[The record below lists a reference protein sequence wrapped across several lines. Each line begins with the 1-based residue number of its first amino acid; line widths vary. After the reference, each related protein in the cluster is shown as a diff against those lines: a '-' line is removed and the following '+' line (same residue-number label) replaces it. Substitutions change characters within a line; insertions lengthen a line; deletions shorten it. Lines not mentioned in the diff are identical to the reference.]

1 MKLTPLDVKK
11 RDFSRTLRGYDTEEV
26 RAFLEMVADELM
38 NLQKNS
44 EELRLRTT
52 QLETRLSD
60 YKDLEEKWKA
70 TMMNA
75 QQSAERELDH
85 SRRESEIMK
94 KEAEIKAEEILDDAR
109 RKVAVQRE
117 EMEMLRAEKNAFV
130 KRLKHLISS
139 QVDLLEILSNDGE

>member
-11 RDFSRTLRGYDTEEV
+11 HDFSRTLRGYDTEEV

-38 NLQKNS
+38 NLQKSN

-52 QLETRLSD
+52 QLDTRLSD

-109 RKVAVQRE
+109 RKVAKHRE
-117 EMEMLRAEKNAFV
+117 EMEMLRAEKAAFV

-139 QVDLLEILSNDGE
+139 QVDLLEILNSE

>member
-38 NLQKNS
+38 NLQKSN

-52 QLETRLSD
+52 QLDTRLSD

-109 RKVAVQRE
+109 RKVAKHRE
-117 EMEMLRAEKNAFV
+117 EMEMLRAEKAAFV

-139 QVDLLEILSNDGE
+139 QVDLLEILNSE

>member
-1 MKLTPLDVKK
+1 MKITPLDVKK
-11 RDFSRTLRGYDTEEV
+11 HDFARTLRGYDTDEV

-38 NLQKNS
+38 NLQKNN

-52 QLETRLSD
+52 QLDTRLAD

-85 SRRESEIMK
+85 SRREAEIMK
-94 KEAEIKAEEILDDAR
+94 KEAEIKAEEIIDDAR
-109 RKVAVQRE
+109 RQVAKHRE
-117 EMEMLRAEKNAFV
+117 EMEMLRAEKTAFI

-139 QVDLLEILSNDGE
+139 QVDLLEILNSDDK